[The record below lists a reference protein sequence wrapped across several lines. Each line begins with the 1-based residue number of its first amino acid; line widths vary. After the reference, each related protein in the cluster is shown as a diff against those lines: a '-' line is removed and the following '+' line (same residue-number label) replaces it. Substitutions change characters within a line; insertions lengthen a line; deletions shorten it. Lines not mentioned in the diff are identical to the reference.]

1 MKTNIKITN
10 FVLGGIIAM
19 GFISCGSNPTET
31 PAVDEHAG
39 HNHESKSPEDMQP
52 AEGRVFFVNLNDGD
66 TVSNPVALE
75 FGVEGMTVK
84 PAGELTPGTGHHH
97 LLIGNDSIPT
107 GDVVP
112 ANDKNIHYGK
122 GQTAD
127 TLELPK
133 GKTKIALQFADG
145 AHSSYGSK
153 LSTSIEVFV
162 K

>member
-1 MKTNIKITN
+1 MKTNLRLTGLFLGAITAISI
-10 FVLGGIIAM
+10 F
-19 GFISCGSNPTET
+19 SCGSGATET
-31 PAVDEHAG
+31 TDEHAG
-39 HNHESKSPEDMQP
+39 HNHESKDPSEMQ
-52 AEGRVFFVNLNDGD
+52 AASGRVYFANLNNGD

-75 FGVEGMTVK
+75 FGVEGMTVR

-97 LLIGNDSIPT
+97 LLIGSDSIVT

-112 ANDKNIHYGK
+112 ANDRHIHYGK

-127 TLELPK
+127 TVVLPK

-145 AHSSYGSK
+145 AHASYGSM
-153 LSTSIEVFV
+153 LSASIEVFV

>member
-1 MKTNIKITN
+1 MKTNLRLTGVFLGAITAISI
-10 FVLGGIIAM
+10 F
-19 GFISCGSNPTET
+19 SCGSGATEAT
-31 PAVDEHAG
+31 DEHAG
-39 HNHESKSPEDMQP
+39 HNHESKDPSEMQ
-52 AEGRVFFVNLNDGD
+52 AASGRVYFANLNNGD

-75 FGVEGMTVK
+75 FGVEGMTVR

-97 LLIGNDSIPT
+97 LLIGRDSIVT

-112 ANDKNIHYGK
+112 ANERHIHYGK

-127 TLELPK
+127 TLDLPK

-145 AHSSYGSK
+145 AHASYGSM
-153 LSTSIEVFV
+153 LSASIEVFV